1 MYISNVTVSLLM
13 HRKTR
18 TERQMEEEKKRN
30 ITKYM
35 FATVLHLDCKK
46 QNLDVI
52 VVTEVG
58 PRQLQPTC

>member
-1 MYISNVTVSLLM
+1 
-13 HRKTR
+13 
-18 TERQMEEEKKRN
+18 MEEEKKRN